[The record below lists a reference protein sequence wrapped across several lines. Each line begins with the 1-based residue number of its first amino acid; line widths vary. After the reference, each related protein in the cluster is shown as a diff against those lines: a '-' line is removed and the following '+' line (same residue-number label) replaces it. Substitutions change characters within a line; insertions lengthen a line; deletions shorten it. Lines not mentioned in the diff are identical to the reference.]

1 MGFLEDAPK
10 SVMGMVRVMRDFGQY
25 RYDVADIYRDFID
38 YGTACFL
45 VHGDKDL
52 AARLQ
57 EKYKEDY
64 PKLGEMLVA
73 WIKIMDERITDT
85 VLWFDA
91 LGTLYEYLASRS
103 KKSWLGQF
111 FTPEAM
117 ADVMTY
123 VTAPEEKRSGQ
134 KINDCACGS
143 GRMLLSFNAV
153 HPGNLLYGE
162 DLDPICAKM
171 TALNLAIHGG
181 QGQVT
186 CMDSLSQDW
195 KFCYEVN
202 PYHKY
207 GSAPIPHLMPVPVE
221 NCVAKLQAVT
231 KEIEHKMKVES
242 PAYVHDNP
250 VVNRQK
256 KYPGQLTLF

>member
-52 AARLQ
+52 AGRLK
-57 EKYKEDY
+57 EKYKDDY
-64 PKLGEMLVA
+64 PKLNELLVA
-73 WIKIMDERITDT
+73 WIKIMDERITDS
-85 VLWFDA
+85 VPWFDA
-91 LGTLYEYLASRS
+91 LGTLYEYLASKS

-111 FTPEAM
+111 FTPESV
-117 ADVMTY
+117 ADLMTHI
-123 VTAPEEKRSGQ
+123 TSSSQKQTDQ

-143 GRMLLSFNAV
+143 GRMLLSYNAV

-181 QGQVT
+181 QGQVA
-186 CMDSLSQDW
+186 CMDSLNQDF

-207 GSAPIPHLMPVPVE
+207 GSIPIPHLMPVAAE
-221 NCVAKLQAVT
+221 QCVAKLKAMYR
-231 KEIEHKMKVES
+231 ENEHKMNAKGTV
-242 PAYVHDNP
+242 PVHDNR

-256 KYPGQLTLF
+256 SYPGQLTLF

>member
-10 SVMGMVRVMRDFGQY
+10 SVMGMVRIMRDFGQY
-25 RYDVADIYRDFID
+25 KYDVGDIFRDFVD

-45 VHGDKDL
+45 VHGDKEL
-52 AARLQ
+52 ADRLK
-57 EKYKEDY
+57 EKYKDDY
-64 PKLGEMLVA
+64 PKLGELFYA

-111 FTPEAM
+111 FTPESLC
-117 ADVMTY
+117 DLMTHI
-123 VTAPEEKRSGQ
+123 TSSSQ
-134 KINDCACGS
+134 KQTDQKVNDCACGS

-162 DLDPICAKM
+162 DMDPICAKM

-186 CMDSLSQDW
+186 CMDSLCQDW

-207 GSAPIPHLMPVPVE
+207 GSLPVPHLMPVPIE
-221 NCVAKLQAVT
+221 GCVAKLQAISR
-231 KEIEHKMKVES
+231 ENEYKMKVDS
-242 PAYVHDNP
+242 TANVHDKP
-250 VVNRQK
+250 VVNKQK
-256 KYPGQLTLF
+256 VYPGQLTLF